1 MMGIIE
7 EKYRRFRQWQETPF
21 HYHDTHEHHGCCNCG
36 AEGENNYC
44 PRCGQKAVYGPITW
58 RSVGQGLLD
67 VWGVGTR
74 SLPYTLWQ
82 LLWRPGYLIRDY
94 ISGKRQASFPPVKM
108 LVIVGV
114 IMLFVGNLLEPGGIS
129 EQEPV
134 AATGLRHYID
144 VAFNWLNRNMEWG
157 VLLMFCSMIVPI
169 WFLFR
174 QAPKCPRHTL
184 PQGFYIQVFASTQF
198 LLWMLLIAAIGEFL
212 LGASADYAGLI
223 VFIFLVPIMLL
234 IDFKQ
239 LFGYGWW
246 GTLWRALLAVPM
258 GLLVFKAFV
267 QLGRIALLLV
277 EHGDGHQIWK
287 LLLSVADGVVVLWLF
302 MELVGVV
309 NRKEWREH
317 GCSWRVFKR
326 PLIAVLVLL
335 LTSAVCNVVGQDSSI
350 VDLYQAYERLIRISM

>member
-1 MMGIIE
+1 MFNL
-7 EKYRRFRQWQETPF
+7 KKLYRQFRRWQEQPF
-21 HYHDTHEHHGCCNCG
+21 DYHDSLEHHECCNCG
-36 AEGENNYC
+36 AESGNNYC

-58 RSVGQGLLD
+58 HSVWQGIMD

-94 ISGKRQASFPPVKM
+94 ISGKRQVSFPPVKM

-114 IMLFVGNLLEPGGIS
+114 IMLFVGNLLEPGGIV
-129 EQEPV
+129 EQDPV

-157 VLLMFCSMIVPI
+157 VLLMFSSMIVPI
-169 WFLFR
+169 WSLFR

-198 LLWMLLIAAIGEFL
+198 LLWMLLIATMGEL
-212 LGASADYAGLI
+212 LLDASADYAGLV
-223 VFIFLVPIMLL
+223 VFVILVPLMLL

-246 GTLWRALLAVPM
+246 GTLWRAILAVPM
-258 GLLVFKAFV
+258 GLLVFKAFI
-267 QLGRIALLLV
+267 QLGRVVMLLI
-277 EHGDGHQIWK
+277 ERGGGQQIWK
-287 LLLSVADGVVVLWLF
+287 LLLSIADGVVVLWLF

-317 GCSWRVFKR
+317 GGWWYVFKR
-326 PLIAVLVLL
+326 PVIAALALL
-335 LTSAVCNVVGQDSSI
+335 LTSGICYIVGQDSSI
-350 VDLYQAYERLIRISM
+350 IDLYQAYEKLISL